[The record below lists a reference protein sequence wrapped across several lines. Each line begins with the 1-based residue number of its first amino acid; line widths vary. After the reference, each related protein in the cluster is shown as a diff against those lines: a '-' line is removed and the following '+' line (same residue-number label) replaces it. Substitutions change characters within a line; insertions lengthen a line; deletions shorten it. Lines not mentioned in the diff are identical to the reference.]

1 MDLSL
6 VRATGPKQRIT
17 KEDILLYAKTKGRV
31 GHISYNDRD
40 DHDDDPIDRMNG
52 LMLFDEQHGIDGSSS
67 SSSSSYDSS
76 SSSSLGDIDYSIDEH
91 IINGRYG
98 PSPIY
103 DNTKASINNNKSS
116 NNNYIN
122 YDNRSKSDIS
132 RSIDQATSGYND
144 NDRTSIH
151 VHDDDG
157 SNSGGAI
164 SSEER
169 LPIRGVQRMMFKSM
183 TKSLEVGRS

>member
-31 GHISYNDRD
+31 GHISYNGRD

-67 SSSSSYDSS
+67 SYDSS
-76 SSSSLGDIDYSIDEH
+76 SSSSLGGIDYSIDEH

-103 DNTKASINNNKSS
+103 NNSNASNNNNNSSS
-116 NNNYIN
+116 NNNN
-122 YDNRSKSDIS
+122 YRSKGDTS
-132 RSIDQATSGYND
+132 RSIDQETSGYN
-144 NDRTSIH
+144 NNNRTSVH
-151 VHDDDG
+151 VHDDDDG
-157 SNSGGAI
+157 SKSGGAI

-183 TKSLEVGRS
+183 TKSLEVWRS

>member
-40 DHDDDPIDRMNG
+40 DHDDDPIDRLNG
-52 LMLFDEQHGIDGSSS
+52 LMLFDEQHGIDC
-67 SSSSSYDSS
+67 SSSSYDSS
-76 SSSSLGDIDYSIDEH
+76 SSSSLGGIDYSIDEH

-103 DNTKASINNNKSS
+103 NNSNASNNNNNSSS
-116 NNNYIN
+116 NNNN
-122 YDNRSKSDIS
+122 YRSKGDTS
-132 RSIDQATSGYND
+132 RSIDQETSGYN
-144 NDRTSIH
+144 NNNRTSIH

-183 TKSLEVGRS
+183 TKSLEVWRS

>member
-31 GHISYNDRD
+31 GHISYNGRD
-40 DHDDDPIDRMNG
+40 DRDDDPIDRMNG

-67 SSSSSYDSS
+67 SSYDSS
-76 SSSSLGDIDYSIDEH
+76 SSSSLGGIDYSIDEH

-103 DNTKASINNNKSS
+103 NNSNASINNNNS
-116 NNNYIN
+116 NNNNNN
-122 YDNRSKSDIS
+122 YKYNRSKGDTS
-132 RSIDQATSGYND
+132 RSIDQETSGYNN

-151 VHDDDG
+151 DHYDDD

-183 TKSLEVGRS
+183 TKSLEVGRH

>member
-31 GHISYNDRD
+31 GHISYNGRD

-52 LMLFDEQHGIDGSSS
+52 LMLFDEQHGIDGST
-67 SSSSSYDSS
+67 SSSSYDSS
-76 SSSSLGDIDYSIDEH
+76 SNSSLGGIDYSIDEH

-103 DNTKASINNNKSS
+103 NNSNAS
-116 NNNYIN
+116 NNNN
-122 YDNRSKSDIS
+122 NSNDNNNNNRSKGDTS
-132 RSIDQATSGYND
+132 RSIDQETSGYN
-144 NDRTSIH
+144 NNNRTSIH

-183 TKSLEVGRS
+183 TKSLEVWRS

>member
-67 SSSSSYDSS
+67 SS
-76 SSSSLGDIDYSIDEH
+76 LGDIDYSIDEH

-103 DNTKASINNNKSS
+103 NNSNASINNNSS

-122 YDNRSKSDIS
+122 YNNRSKGDIS

-144 NDRTSIH
+144 NDRTSIP
-151 VHDDDG
+151 VHDDDDG

>member
-1 MDLSL
+1 VDLSL

-17 KEDILLYAKTKGRV
+17 KEDILLYVKTKEQV
-31 GHISYNDRD
+31 GLISYNGRD
-40 DHDDDPIDRMNG
+40 DHDDDSIDRMNG
-52 LMLFDEQHGIDGSSS
+52 LMFFDEQHGKD
-67 SSSSSYDSS
+67 D
-76 SSSSLGDIDYSIDEH
+76 SSSSLGGIDYSIDEH

-103 DNTKASINNNKSS
+103 NNSNAFINNINNNNNS
-116 NNNYIN
+116 NNNHSSDDN
-122 YDNRSKSDIS
+122 NFNNRSKGDTR
-132 RSIDQATSGYND
+132 RSIDQAASRYNN
-144 NDRTSIH
+144 NDRTS
-151 VHDDDG
+151 VHDDAADDD